1 MKGTI
6 KCFCFPFAG
15 GSKYSY
21 SKFIQLAQPEL
32 EIVPIELPGH
42 GSLVK
47 EKLLTNIDSIVEFL
61 FEKISGQI
69 TSNYIFYGHS
79 MGSLVAYLLAR
90 RLIDEG
96 YPKPMHLYV
105 SGCSGPSMLKREI
118 KRYTLPKETF
128 LMRVKELGGIPE
140 DIDEELLNFFE
151 PIIRADFQ
159 AIETYQHEERKPIDV
174 PITVSIGK
182 NENVTLEL
190 AQTWDKET
198 INDVKVFEYPGN
210 HFFIFE
216 NAEDIIAEMKR
227 SPNKKRS

>member
-1 MKGTI
+1 
-6 KCFCFPFAG
+6 
-15 GSKYSY
+15 
-21 SKFIQLAQPEL
+21 
-32 EIVPIELPGH
+32 
-42 GSLVK
+42 
-47 EKLLTNIDSIVEFL
+47 
-61 FEKISGQI
+61 
-69 TSNYIFYGHS
+69 
-79 MGSLVAYLLAR
+79 
-90 RLIDEG
+90 
-96 YPKPMHLYV
+96 
-105 SGCSGPSMLKREI
+105 
-118 KRYTLPKETF
+118 
-128 LMRVKELGGIPE
+128 VKELGGIPE